1 MGCGKKAQPPWL
13 ALRMEEGATSQGRWP
28 PLDAGKG
35 KEADS
40 PPEPPE
46 GTQPCQHPDRPVKP
60 MSDFFPTDV

>member
-1 MGCGKKAQPPWL
+1 MWEKGSAAVAGFEDGGRGHQP
-13 ALRMEEGATSQGRWP
+13 RQVAT
-28 PLDAGKG
+28 LDAGKG

-40 PPEPPE
+40 SPEPPE